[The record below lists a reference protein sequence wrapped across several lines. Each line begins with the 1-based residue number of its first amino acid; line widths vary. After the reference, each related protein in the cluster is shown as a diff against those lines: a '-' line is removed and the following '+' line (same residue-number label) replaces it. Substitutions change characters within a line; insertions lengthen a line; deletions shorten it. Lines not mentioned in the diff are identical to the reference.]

1 MSFGNIDRSCVI
13 MLSCITNWISKL
25 SFVVAYPHVDF
36 PYENLL
42 SRENK
47 YQHCEADADCST
59 GSEGITLHCQ
69 NMACLGKI
77 CVEDPING
85 CLSGFDCPEQ
95 YNCVRPSCG
104 SQLQTEF
111 GICIPLAPMDRLIQ
125 SSEIEI

>member
-1 MSFGNIDRSCVI
+1 MSFSNIDRTCVI
-13 MLSCITNWISKL
+13 TLLLNIKTRYQNNL
-25 SFVVAYPHVDF
+25 FVVAYPHVDF

-47 YQHCEADADCST
+47 YQHCEADADCSR

-85 CLSGFDCPEQ
+85 CISGFDCPEQ

-111 GICIPLAPMDRLIQ
+111 GICIPLAPMDRL
-125 SSEIEI
+125 